1 MRDTV
6 ERELIGSSKVLLE
19 HGLDVARREA
29 AQERADHKRLQR
41 PGARHVLAQHP
52 ALEAELGRVAHA
64 WTLQLDG
71 AAGGAHPAPLV
82 AVAVRHRL
90 LGALV
95 AGATEELAH
104 LVLQRLLQ
112 DQPRSQ
118 ATDRL
123 HRILLLADTGQRLI
137 ELCAKPIARG
147 YSRHAGVPP
156 FASTGRSKR
165 RLRPPLQFPRTSG
178 RHLDKFIRADAFR
191 PRSAVLIGAGLDFC
205 LVLLIPLRK
214 KRMLCRWRYPHP
226 ALAGP
231 APRRRS
237 RALGAPKYRR
247 GWREPPPISP

>member
-123 HRILLLADTGQRLI
+123 HRILLLADTGQRLMSS
-137 ELCAKPIARG
+137 ARNR
-147 YSRHAGVPP
+147 SRGATLPCG
-156 FASTGRSKR
+156 
-165 RLRPPLQFPRTSG
+165 RTS
-178 RHLDKFIRADAFR
+178 IRFDWSVKAEAT
-191 PRSAVLIGAGLDFC
+191 
-205 LVLLIPLRK
+205 
-214 KRMLCRWRYPHP
+214 
-226 ALAGP
+226 P
-231 APRRRS
+231 APS
-237 RALGAPKYRR
+237 I
-247 GWREPPPISP
+247 PPDFGTPPG